1 MNKRIFSLL
10 TMVGLFTTFALG
22 YQAVPMKGRG
32 NGSIIAWV
40 GTEVDAIGDG
50 QATQLGKF
58 HREEHLTLNPDGTFT
73 GTITFTAADASE
85 LTCDVAGGFTSQTTA
100 AGTYTFTGGTGRF
113 VNATGEAFFNVTLTG
128 PTSFDFAFTGSIDL
142 HE

>member
-1 MNKRIFSLL
+1 MTEKIFSLFV
-10 TMVGLFTTFALG
+10 MVGVLATLAFG
-22 YQAVPMKGRG
+22 NQAVPMKGSG

-40 GTEVDAIGDG
+40 GTEVDAIGEG
-50 QATQLGKF
+50 QATHLGKF
-58 HREEHLTLNPDGTFT
+58 QREEHLTLNPDGTFT

-128 PTSFDFAFTGSIDL
+128 PTSFDLAFTGSIDL
-142 HE
+142 H